1 MTQRAMEA
9 GCEPVTILVSEKG
22 ARRLAGFARGYE
34 PYTYLTSEDL
44 RRRVTGVGVPLEV
57 IALFR
62 RPEPRDPAPLAR
74 ACARGVLVD
83 NVDNP
88 VNVGS
93 IVRNAAAMGWDAIF
107 LDPRSADPLARRA
120 LRVSMGNALR
130 VPHARVEDPRAMLER
145 LSGRGVRTVACTPAP
160 DATPLGALDPGDAPV
175 VAVFG
180 SERDGLGADLLAACT
195 DRVRIEMAPGVDSL
209 NVAAASAVVC
219 YALRRWSADG
229 VK

>member
-1 MTQRAMEA
+1 MEA
-9 GCEPVTILVSEKG
+9 GCEPVTILVGDKG

-34 PYTYLTSEDL
+34 PYTYLASEEL

-62 RPEPRDPAPLAR
+62 RPAPRDPAPLAR
-74 ACARGVLVD
+74 TCMRGVLVD

-93 IVRNAAAMGWDAIF
+93 IARNAAAMGWDAIF

-130 VPHARVEDPRAMLER
+130 VPHARVADARELLLAMRE
-145 LSGRGVRTVACTPAP
+145 RGVRTVACTPAA
-160 DATPLGALDPGDAPV
+160 DATPLSAIDPGDSPV
-175 VAVFG
+175 LVAFG
-180 SERDGLGADLLAACT
+180 SERDGLGEDLLAACT

-219 YALRRWSADG
+219 YALRRWSAAG
-229 VK
+229 AK